1 MEERKLLVIMGR
13 TGVADSRGGLAYTV
27 GLRKE
32 LKERDAKEMRG
43 K

>member
-1 MEERKLLVIMGR
+1 MEDRKLLVIMGC
-13 TGVADSRGGLAYTV
+13 TGVADSRGGLAYTE

-32 LKERDAKEMRG
+32 LKERGVKEMRG